1 MKNKIIVF
9 AAVSMLLFASC
20 DTYYQ
25 VNSVI
30 NKDGSMYR
38 ETFANADSSKISQ
51 KQWNK
56 IFVFDTEEWNI
67 GKTDSVI
74 KYRSDIEEDYL
85 FNVVASRTFDNID
98 GVLFKVGDSVQ
109 GIRNIFAPEEK
120 VKRRF
125 CWFYTCYYY
134 SAIFNKMDIELP
146 VNINKYLTPE
156 EQHLWF
162 DETRDICNG
171 TNGIE
176 TYMMLSEIQNKFDKW
191 INHCQFSISLNII
204 RLLDSIKYGGS
215 FQQSLAGKDDLLFN
229 ETCNLSEDKNDYSVN
244 AVCESLDK
252 YFDTTYFSILYS
264 ENMDYANVAENE
276 KSRIFDVATYHQKYI
291 LTMPGKIYKCNMEQ
305 YGNDNVEWD
314 VDAYRLMN
322 NDIVITVKSKTINY
336 WAFAV
341 TIIILI
347 LPVVLFKRKNTVR

>member
-38 ETFANADSSKISQ
+38 ETFANADSSKIAQ

-120 VKRRF
+120 VKRWF

-146 VNINKYLTPE
+146 VDINKYLTPE

-204 RLLDSIKYGGS
+204 KHLDSIKYGGS